1 MCTLLDMRFKFIRLW
16 LNHIFS
22 LKVGVLFHGQLNRI
36 YLVYKG
42 LIIPNLPLFNKIN
55 WISMKQVFSE
65 NMLSDFS
72 DYLHEM
78 KKCNFWDRPNWKK
91 KKNPFTKCSIRACES
106 LIFQRTLHKEPF
118 KTFVWKTMKM
128 RNRNWKLSLRSQNND
143 IRFIGMCTFQLT
155 VTVSASSSDPPYSK
169 AWLTG
174 TI

>member
-91 KKNPFTKCSIRACES
+91 KKILSQNVQLGLVKAWYFKGHFTKNHLKLLYERQWKWETAIGNCHYAVKIMIYVS
-106 LIFQRTLHKEPF
+106 LECVHF
-118 KTFVWKTMKM
+118 
-128 RNRNWKLSLRSQNND
+128 N
-143 IRFIGMCTFQLT
+143 
-155 VTVSASSSDPPYSK
+155 
-169 AWLTG
+169 
-174 TI
+174 